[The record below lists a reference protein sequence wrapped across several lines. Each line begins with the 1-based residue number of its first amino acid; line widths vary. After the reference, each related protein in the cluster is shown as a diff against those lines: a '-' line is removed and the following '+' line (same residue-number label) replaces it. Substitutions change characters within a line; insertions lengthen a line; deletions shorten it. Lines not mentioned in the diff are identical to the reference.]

1 MLAAIQTFLRGCS
14 LLPAD
19 DEPAGEHDLRLAV
32 ALLLLDVARADM
44 EVTAEERQVARQ
56 LLERFFPVSPD
67 QARALVDTAQRKAEQ
82 ATSLYPFTS
91 LINREC
97 DLEERASIVGMLWK
111 VSCADGKIDAHEEHL
126 VRKVADLL
134 YVPHTRFIQAK
145 LAQTAE

>member
-1 MLAAIQTFLRGCS
+1 MLAAIQTFLRGYS

-19 DEPAGEHDLRLAV
+19 DESAGEHSLRLAV

-67 QARALVDTAQRKAEQ
+67 QAQALVDTAQREAEQ

-97 DLEERASIVGMLWK
+97 DLEERASIVGMLWN

-126 VRKVADLL
+126 VRKMADLL

-145 LAQTAE
+145 LAQTAD

>member
-1 MLAAIQTFLRGCS
+1 MLDAIQTFLRGFS
-14 LLPAD
+14 LSRTG
-19 DEPAGEHDLRLAV
+19 DEPDGEHSLRLAV

-44 EVTAEERQVARQ
+44 EVSAEERQVARQ

-67 QARALVDTAQRKAEQ
+67 QAQALVDAAQREAEH

-97 DLEERASIVGMLWK
+97 DMEERVRIVGMLWK

-134 YVPHTRFIQAK
+134 YVPHARFIQAK
-145 LAQTAE
+145 LVQTAE

>member
-1 MLAAIQTFLRGCS
+1 MLAAIQTFLRGYS
-14 LLPAD
+14 LFPAD
-19 DEPAGEHDLRLAV
+19 DEPDGEHSLRLAV

-44 EVTAEERQVARQ
+44 EVSAEERQVARQ

-67 QARALVDTAQRKAEQ
+67 QAQALVDAAQREAEQ

-97 DLEERASIVGMLWK
+97 DMEERVRIVGMLWK
-111 VSCADGKIDAHEEHL
+111 VSSADGKIDAHEEHL

-134 YVPHTRFIQAK
+134 YVPHARFIQAK
-145 LAQTAE
+145 LVHTTE

>member
-1 MLAAIQTFLRGCS
+1 MLAAIKTFLRGHS
-14 LLPAD
+14 LPLAD
-19 DEPAGEHDLRLAV
+19 DGPDGENSLRLAV

-44 EVTAEERQVARQ
+44 KDTPEERRVARQ
-56 LLERFFPVSPD
+56 LLERFFPVSQD
-67 QARALVDTAQRKAEQ
+67 QAQALVETAQREAEQ

-97 DLEERASIVGMLWK
+97 DLEERTRIVGMLWQ

-134 YVPHTRFIQAK
+134 YVPHARFIQAK
-145 LAQTAE
+145 LAHAAE